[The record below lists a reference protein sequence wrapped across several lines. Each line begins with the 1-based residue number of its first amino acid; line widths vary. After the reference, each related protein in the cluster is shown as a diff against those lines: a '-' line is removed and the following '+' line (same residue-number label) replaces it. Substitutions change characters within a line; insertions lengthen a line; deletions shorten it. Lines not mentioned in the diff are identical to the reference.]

1 MTRSTIGSSR
11 STIGN
16 RGNNAGRCRADG
28 RPERSREA
36 AVRHR
41 RSRRQ
46 IQRRPFDNLCLS
58 GLFGSTGRT
67 FAPPA
72 DRSCTRERS
81 SPSVADHDR
90 QTGRAPPRP
99 HSAGYWPHRR
109 GNVRTTGPRA
119 SSGPRAGAVTKPRPV
134 RASPMPPPHLD
145 RRRRIDHHCAFA
157 NQNLKKRARKRMN
170 KLPGFGLI
178 ERARALQ
185 PLIAREADEIERTR
199 RLTEPVVS
207 ALIENGLYRVLLPQ
221 SLGATEAPPKL
232 FMQVLEEIAKADTS
246 TAWCLGQ
253 CSVCAMTA
261 AYLDPD
267 AAHEIFNAPPGIL
280 AWGAIAHEVQAVP
293 GGYRA
298 NARWDFASG
307 SRQASWL
314 GAHVRIVE
322 ADGTRRRKPDGSPEI
337 RTILF
342 PVSSATM
349 YDVWDVIGLKGTGT
363 DSYSVDN
370 LFIPEK
376 FTALRDDPTALR
388 EKGPLY
394 RLTTNMVFSM
404 GFAAVSVGVARATL
418 DAAVG
423 RNEASLRAARA
434 YLYATATE
442 VWRDLTRTGNFTDDH
457 RAALRLASTWTIH
470 QAASVVD
477 AAYNM
482 AGVGAVFSANKF
494 ERRFRDMHAIAQQT
508 QARDAHYEDVG
519 KMILTA
525 DPGTSAHNAQ

>member
-1 MTRSTIGSSR
+1 
-11 STIGN
+11 
-16 RGNNAGRCRADG
+16 
-28 RPERSREA
+28 
-36 AVRHR
+36 
-41 RSRRQ
+41 
-46 IQRRPFDNLCLS
+46 
-58 GLFGSTGRT
+58 
-67 FAPPA
+67 
-72 DRSCTRERS
+72 
-81 SPSVADHDR
+81 
-90 QTGRAPPRP
+90 
-99 HSAGYWPHRR
+99 
-109 GNVRTTGPRA
+109 
-119 SSGPRAGAVTKPRPV
+119 
-134 RASPMPPPHLD
+134 
-145 RRRRIDHHCAFA
+145 
-157 NQNLKKRARKRMN
+157 MN

-185 PLIAREADEIERTR
+185 PLITREADEIERTR
-199 RLTEPVVS
+199 RLTEPVVA

-221 SLGATEAPPKL
+221 SLGGTEAPPEI
-232 FMQVLEEIAKADTS
+232 FMQMLEEVAQADAS

-280 AWGAIAHEVQAVP
+280 AWGAIAHEVHAVP

-314 GAHVRIVE
+314 GAHVQVVE
-322 ADGTRRRKPDGSPEI
+322 ADGTRRLKHNGAPEV

-342 PVSSATM
+342 PLASATM
-349 YDVWDVIGLKGTGT
+349 YDVWDVIGLNGTGT

-388 EKGPLY
+388 VKGPLY
-394 RLTTNMVFSM
+394 RLTTNMVFGL

-418 DAAVG
+418 DAAIDLARSKTPAGLKTMRDNNAVQGAIG

-442 VWRDLTRTGNFTDDH
+442 VWRDLEQGGNFTEEH

-477 AAYNM
+477 AAYHM
-482 AGVGAVFSANKF
+482 AGATAVFSANKF
-494 ERRFRDMHAIAQQT
+494 ERRFRDMHAIAQQI
-508 QARDAHYEDVG
+508 QARDTHYEDVG

-525 DPGTSAHNAQ
+525 DPGTSAGNAQ